1 MLEEFYKMFYL
12 GYSEQESSEGI
23 DYVLT
28 EKLNKER
35 ERIAKSDIVLMSKLF
50 NGGSVT
56 LNDGEEVE
64 QKITVELS

>member
-12 GYSEQESSEGI
+12 GYSEEESSEGI

-50 NGGSVT
+50 NEGKKCG
-56 LNDGEEVE
+56 
-64 QKITVELS
+64 I